1 MSDLKYSHI
10 LDEQAYFGNDLG
22 AVYSKDFTV
31 FKVWAPS
38 ASNVVLK
45 LYKTGDM
52 DDVIFLEDMTKGEN
66 GVWSIKI
73 DGDIKNMYYTYLV
86 TVDGITREAADIY
99 AKAAGVNGNRSMVV
113 DLDATD
119 PENWKNDRN
128 ILLENATDAV
138 VWEIHVRDFSIS
150 PLSGVSPEH
159 RGKYLAFTEKG
170 TTLDGKGEISTCVD
184 YLKNLGITHVQILPM
199 YDYAT
204 VDEANLNQPQFNWG
218 YDPKNYNVP
227 EGSYSTN
234 PFDGN
239 VRIRELKQMIMALH
253 DAGIGVIM
261 DVVYNHM
268 YSAAGS
274 WFDKTVP
281 NYYFRLEK
289 DGTLSDASGCGN
301 ETASEHLMY
310 RKFMTDS
317 ILYWVKEYHIDG
329 FRFDLM
335 GVHDVDTINGIR
347 KALDENIPNGEKIIM
362 YGEPWTGGKLG
373 TTMDTCIKKNI
384 HKLNNRVA
392 AFNDNFRDA
401 VKGHVFN
408 ALEQG
413 FVQSGEFTEELQAG
427 ITANC
432 ISNKWSN
439 QPSQAIAYTSAHDN
453 FTLYDKLVLSVKN
466 DMSYGERDEKLVS
479 MNKMS
484 AALML
489 TSQGIVFMQ
498 AGEEFARTKFGDDNS
513 YVSSDKINQI
523 DWSGLEKYADLAEY
537 YKGLIEIRKN
547 FSPFRDPT
555 VNSAK
560 LIKFSEN
567 LEGAVAY
574 TLENTIA
581 PEKEWKYIA
590 VLVNANKTET
600 EAELLAQEDKTLPE
614 KWTVIADA
622 KKAGLSVLGT
632 IEGNTVKIP
641 PLSALILVS
650 DK

>member
-1 MSDLKYSHI
+1 MENKKYSHI

-22 AVYSKDFTV
+22 AVYSKDHTV
-31 FKVWAPS
+31 FKVWTPL

-45 LYKTGDM
+45 LYRTGDT
-52 DDVIFLEDMTKGEN
+52 DEVISLEKMEKSEN

-73 DGDIKNMYYTYLV
+73 DGDIKNTYYTYLV
-86 TVDGITREAADIY
+86 TVDGKTRETADIY
-99 AKAAGVNGNRSMVV
+99 AKAAGVNGKRSMVV
-113 DLDATD
+113 DLEDTD
-119 PENWKNDRN
+119 PENWENDHN
-128 ILLENATDAV
+128 ILLENPTDAV

-159 RGKYLAFTEKG
+159 RGKYLAFTENG
-170 TTLDGKGEISTCVD
+170 TTLDGKGEISTCTD
-184 YLKNLGITHVQILPM
+184 YLKKLGVTHVQILPM

-204 VDEANLNQPQFNWG
+204 VDEAHPEKPQFNWG
-218 YDPKNYNVP
+218 YDPVNYNVP
-227 EGSYSTN
+227 EGSYSTDA
-234 PFDGN
+234 FDGN

-253 DAGIGVIM
+253 KAGIGVIM

-268 YSAAGS
+268 YSASGS

-281 NYYFRLEK
+281 NYYFRLTK
-289 DGTLSDASGCGN
+289 AGKLSDGSACGN

-317 ILYWVKEYHIDG
+317 ILYWVKEYHVDG

-335 GVHDVDTINGIR
+335 GVHDVDTMNGIR
-347 KALDENIPNGEKIIM
+347 KALDENIRGGEKIIM

-373 TTMDTCIKKNI
+373 TDVDTCIKNNI
-384 HKLNNRVA
+384 CKLNNRVG
-392 AFNDNFRDA
+392 AFNDNFRDT

-413 FVQSGEFTEELQAG
+413 FVQSGEFTSELQSC

-432 ISNKWSN
+432 ISEKWFN

-466 DMSYGERDEKLVS
+466 DMSYAERDERLIA
-479 MNKMS
+479 MNKLS

-523 DWSGLEKYADLAEY
+523 DWSSLEKYADLAEY
-537 YKGLIEIRKN
+537 YKGLIKIRKN

-555 VNSAK
+555 IRSAK

-590 VLVNANKTET
+590 VLVNANETET
-600 EAELLAQEDKTLPE
+600 EAELLAQENKTLPE
-614 KWTVIADA
+614 KWTIIANA
-622 KKAGLSVLGT
+622 ENAGLSGLGT
-632 IEGNTVKIP
+632 IEGNTIKIP
-641 PLSALILVS
+641 PQSALILVA